1 MTAAQHELVLYSRD
15 EHVVT
20 ITLNRPEK
28 RNAFNAELVK
38 ELRAALLRFEADDD
52 AFVAVMTGSG
62 PCFSSGADV
71 GERQIRSVA
80 EFDRLGGPQEPDA
93 HTADLLARLP
103 KSKPIVAAVH
113 GVVMGLGIGVAFEC
127 DLVVG
132 FFSAAEA
139 AAVGIVG
146 SIAPPGSVVETATA
160 LARQIA
166 ANPPLSVQATVRA
179 RRWFMDQAERAA
191 MAITDPMKLYL
202 TEDFREAL
210 AAHLDKRKPRPFRGR

>member
-1 MTAAQHELVLYSRD
+1 MAARD
-15 EHVVT
+15 RRCS
-20 ITLNRPEK
+20 LLGFAP
-28 RNAFNAELVK
+28 F
-38 ELRAALLRFEADDD
+38 LRRRQLRDGGGSHRAL
-52 AFVAVMTGSG
+52 
-62 PCFSSGADV
+62 
-71 GERQIRSVA
+71 
-80 EFDRLGGPQEPDA
+80 
-93 HTADLLARLP
+93 
-103 KSKPIVAAVH
+103 
-113 GVVMGLGIGVAFEC
+113 
-127 DLVVG
+127 
-132 FFSAAEA
+132 FSAAEA